1 MSFEEAVH
9 KVQHPNYWKRSYYQW
24 AIETWDQFFFNEF
37 PDSTKQVSHSILAS
51 EIKVLIENLE
61 SRTRRSKKLI
71 NLKQQLKKFGNKNN
85 ENKENNFDTSIKR
98 KVIEKDKSQK
108 KSKIISEKTK
118 KESPTIPGSS
128 IKISLSEIVLNTI
141 PNLIYLD
148 LCNKSNSSTMSIEQR
163 FPDKITK
170 PFFRTRNIT
179 CEKDIWSATDAN
191 IFDTLTSLDQSIYF
205 LDGHAL
211 KNVIGGPD
219 FVIVDNE
226 KKLLIP
232 WESKTKWVL
241 NVLPDQNI
249 ITLYNEEK
257 KNREEQYAHS
267 SDVSVYHPI
276 NQIYGYMC
284 ANELRHAPFLEKP
297 IMVADNTDEE
307 SDSPDKEQKGDA
319 EFKYKGNLLP
329 KSLNI
334 VTRSQDH

>member
-71 NLKQQLKKFGNKNN
+71 NLKQQLKVSKFNKFLTSIKFGNKNN

-128 IKISLSEIVLNTI
+128 I
-141 PNLIYLD
+141 
-148 LCNKSNSSTMSIEQR
+148 NKKYQE
-163 FPDKITK
+163 

-284 ANELRHAPFLEKP
+284 ANELRYGVLSTHAPFLEKP